1 MLLAMEE
8 YCKDIKYKHLEQ
20 IIQEFSPTLGSSKFE
35 FVLEKIT
42 PGTSRKHFAGNQVV
56 DQAIQ
61 GRSWLAKTVLLDVQC
76 FL

>member
-35 FVLEKIT
+35 FVLEKILQEHL
-42 PGTSRKHFAGNQVV
+42 GS
-56 DQAIQ
+56 I
-61 GRSWLAKTVLLDVQC
+61 LLEIK
-76 FL
+76 